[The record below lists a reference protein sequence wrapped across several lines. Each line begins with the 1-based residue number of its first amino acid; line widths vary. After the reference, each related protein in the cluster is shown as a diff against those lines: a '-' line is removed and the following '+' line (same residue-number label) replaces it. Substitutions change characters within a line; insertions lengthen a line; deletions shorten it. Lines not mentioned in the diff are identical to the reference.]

1 MNEIVTV
8 SMEKRTEQLNVLL
21 LAQKADLTIRYE
33 SIWKNN
39 ERLDAYVL
47 MSSRYNC
54 CPTIYRNDDWYQK
67 SDDEVVEF
75 LKKSAERFMCNIDID
90 GLMNRD
96 TFMNQAL
103 PRLVSASN
111 EEHLIK
117 DDIAY
122 IKFLDMCVLF
132 FIPLEES
139 DSIGCITIKNR
150 VLKALGISLEDIHFE
165 SIRNL
170 ESQVEIKN
178 MMEVLTQMEKFDFP
192 VLEIGFLPMW
202 VCTNKFQRYGAAAIL
217 CQSVLRKLELK
228 LGGKFFI
235 FPSSIHEVIAVPCFD
250 EVEQLPEYIELV
262 NEINMTEVHLEDKL
276 TDSVYIFKNGT
287 LMIAE

>member
-33 SIWKNN
+33 SVWKNN

-67 SDDEVVEF
+67 SDEEVVKY
-75 LKKSAERFMCNIDID
+75 LKIIAERFMCNIDID
-90 GLMNRD
+90 RLMNRD
-96 TFMNQAL
+96 IFMNQAL

-111 EEHLIK
+111 EENLIK
-117 DDIAY
+117 NDIAY

-139 DSIGCITIKNR
+139 DSIGYITIKNR
-150 VLKALGISLEDIHFE
+150 VLKALGISLEDIHLV

-170 ESQVEIKN
+170 ESQVEMKN
-178 MMEVLTQMEKFDFP
+178 MLSVLTEDCSDDD
-192 VLEIGFLPMW
+192 EHFLPMW